1 MTITDDEK
9 AYWLALWRVPRV
21 GPVLFH
27 KLLEQFG
34 NDLPRL
40 FVQSSVSLRSLGLRD
55 AQIEPIK
62 QFQRDRSLSLGK
74 AVDQDLRWLDSA
86 STHNLLLCTENA
98 YPRLLKEVAGAPPLL
113 FAKGDTDVLAFPQI
127 AIVGSRNP
135 TRMGKDC
142 AFNFAQHF
150 AKQGFVT
157 TSGLAMGIDGAA
169 HQGALV
175 AEGYTV
181 AVLAHGLDQIY
192 PRSNQGLADNI
203 ESNGVLVSEYPIGVG
218 PRAEYFPRRNRIVSG
233 MSLGVL
239 VVEAAKKSGSLIT
252 AGEAVQQGR
261 EVFAIPGSI
270 HNPLA
275 KGCHELIRQGAKL
288 VENGEHVVEELLPL
302 LQTYQLDST
311 QLEPSVLSLEKGAEA
326 DVSAGSAKAPGTVS
340 VLSARK
346 RPYGEKS
353 TEAQIL
359 SVLEHEAC
367 SVDFVVSETGLGVAE
382 VNSGL
387 IMLELEGAIVSSKGR
402 YLLA

>member
-21 GPVLFH
+21 GPILFH
-27 KLLEQFG
+27 KLLAQCD

-40 FVQSSVSLRSLGLRD
+40 FAQSSKSLRSLGLRD

-62 QFQRDRSLSLGK
+62 QFQRDRSGSHGK

-86 STHNLLLCTENA
+86 SAHHLVLYTENA
-98 YPRLLKEVAGAPPLL
+98 YPSLLKEVAGAPPLL

-142 AFNFAQHF
+142 AYNFAQHF

-192 PRSNQGLADNI
+192 PRTNQGLADKI
-203 ESNGVLVSEYPIGVG
+203 ESSGVLVSEYPIGVG

-252 AGEAVQQGR
+252 AREAVQQGR

-288 VENGEHVVEELLPL
+288 VENGEHVIEELLPL
-302 LQTYQLDST
+302 LQTYQLEST
-311 QLEPSVLSLEKGAEA
+311 QLDFSTPGDGSGVGSEFGLTNGQGSIPVLANATRS
-326 DVSAGSAKAPGTVS
+326 
-340 VLSARK
+340 
-346 RPYGEKS
+346 YGEKS

-367 SVDFVVSETGLGVAE
+367 SVDFVISETGLGVAE

-387 IMLELEGAIVSSKGR
+387 IMLELDGAIVNSKGR